1 VDIFIQLYPIM
12 VAQSR
17 YGGLREGGA
26 WHALPNADAAW
37 AWSDAYFEYMF
48 GDDDQAINFWHSSAA
63 SKVGRGDT
71 PNAAVMDLVE
81 RHTGMRQWECDDTSR
96 TAEAGAE
103 KESQPED
110 NQTDS
115 EATGLLP

>member
-1 VDIFIQLYPIM
+1 
-12 VAQSR
+12 
-17 YGGLREGGA
+17 
-26 WHALPNADAAW
+26 
-37 AWSDAYFEYMF
+37 
-48 GDDDQAINFWHSSAA
+48 
-63 SKVGRGDT
+63 
-71 PNAAVMDLVE
+71 MDLVE

-115 EATGLLP
+115 EATRLLP